1 MVASVPIKHNSYHTS
16 LQAQALYDQAKDL
29 ESSPSYDQVGARAK
43 YTEAAGMGFAL
54 AQYEMGNY
62 AYYGRGGYSG
72 NDADEAEALKFWT
85 LAADQDNFDAAS
97 KIGMLYYY
105 GRNWLPQDNTKAK
118 AFLQKGNDAGHYES
132 MSLYQGILQREE
144 YLQHEA
150 EAVQA
155 VIKNADGGDVEAR
168 FQTAKYYENGATGLE
183 KDTAKALEYLR
194 LAADEG
200 ALATAQVYLGNAY
213 DYGNLGLTEDDVVAL
228 EWYRRAADQGNED
241 GQFKV
246 GEFYENGFGGLEKSI
261 DTAKEFYAKGGYSG
275 QAAIDRIEEPE
286 RNRAEVARLTEAV
299 ANGEAK
305 AQAELGRLAEFG
317 QKGVAE
323 DKARAEELYRLSAD
337 QGNDLGQY
345 YLGLYYVKAYALKY
359 FTLAADQG
367 NSDASSAKY
376 RAENYF

>member
-1 MVASVPIKHNSYHTS
+1 MR
-16 LQAQALYDQAKDL
+16 LQAQALYDQGKDL
-29 ESSPSYDQVGARAK
+29 ESSPNYDQVGARAK
-43 YTEAAGMGFAL
+43 YTEAAEAGFAL

-85 LAADQDNFDAAS
+85 LAADQNNFDAAS

-105 GRNWLPQDNTKAK
+105 GRNWLPQDNAKAK
-118 AFLQKGNDAGHYES
+118 AILQKAYEAGHSEAVSY
-132 MSLYQGILQREE
+132 YQYVVQREE

-150 EAVQA
+150 EAVQE
-155 VIKNADGGDVEAR
+155 VIKNADGGNAEAR
-168 FQTAKYYENGATGLE
+168 FQAAKYYESGATSVE
-183 KDTAKALEYLR
+183 KDAAKGLEYLR

-200 ALATAQVYLGNAY
+200 GLVDAQVYLGNAY

-228 EWYRRAADQGNED
+228 EWYRRAADQGSEA
-241 GQFKV
+241 GLFKV
-246 GEFYENGFGGLEKSI
+246 GEFYENGFGGLEKNI
-261 DTAKEFYAKGGYSG
+261 DTAKEYYAKGGYSG

-305 AQAELGRLAEFG
+305 AQAELGRLTELG
-317 QKGVAE
+317 QKGVPE
-323 DKARAEELYRLSAD
+323 DKARAEELYRLSVE

-345 YLGLYYVKAYALKY
+345 YLGLYYVKVYAIKY
-359 FTLAADQG
+359 LTLSAEQG
-367 NSDASSAKY
+367 NSEASSAKY